1 MQQSTRGSK
10 GESEKNK
17 LTGRTGAE
25 DLTEEL
31 CGVSVACSFFIVGKS
46 LIDDLAHSSIQT
58 L

>member
-46 LIDDLAHSSIQT
+46 LIDDLAHSSI
-58 L
+58 